1 MADIEKESGGFEGLF
16 ENLRHVIAVSR
27 QKFDLERAS
36 NSDKQKWA
44 RLLIQGCEAYGK
56 LMETAKIEEI
66 EARVS
71 ELEAAKPQVLEPLS
85 FPRENL
91 FERLKR
97 EEDER
102 KNGGIRYD

>member
-1 MADIEKESGGFEGLF
+1 MTENQNLASPASKRGDFQPLF
-16 ENLRHVIAVSR
+16 ENLSHLIDVSR

-66 EARVS
+66 EVR
-71 ELEAAKPQVLEPLS
+71 LESLE
-85 FPRENL
+85 
-91 FERLKR
+91 
-97 EEDER
+97 
-102 KNGGIRYD
+102 Y